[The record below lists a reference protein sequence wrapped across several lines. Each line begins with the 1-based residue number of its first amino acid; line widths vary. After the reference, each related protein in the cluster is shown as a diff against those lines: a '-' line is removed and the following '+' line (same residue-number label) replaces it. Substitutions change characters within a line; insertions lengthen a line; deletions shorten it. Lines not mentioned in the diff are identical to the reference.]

1 MHSRTGSGKD
11 YSKEGHLETLLV
23 HGAEPDP
30 GVGGA
35 VVLPIFQ
42 SSTFEF
48 RDPNRPED
56 LRYIRWTNTPNH
68 EVLQRRLALL
78 EKGEEALVTGSGMA
92 AISATLFA
100 LLRPGD
106 HLAVQNVLYG
116 GTYELAH
123 HLLPEWGVEVSNF
136 DPLDLESLE
145 ETLRPNTRVVLVE
158 SISNPHLVI
167 GDLPGII
174 EVARRHGALAVI
186 DNTFATPVNYRPLE
200 HGFDVVVHSC
210 TKYLNGHSDLV
221 AGAVVGRSELLRG
234 IRKRLL
240 LFGGCLDPHACFLLE
255 RGLKTLALR
264 VREQNRN
271 AAAVA
276 HFLAEHPRVRRVYY
290 PGLPGW
296 GSERAK
302 RDFAGFGGM
311 VSFEL
316 DGDEA
321 AADQFVK
328 ALRIPREA
336 PSLGGIESLVTRP
349 VTTSHRGLT
358 PEELARA
365 GISPGLIRLS
375 VGIEATEDILE
386 DLDQAFR
393 AY

>member
-1 MHSRTGSGKD
+1 MAWSAGSSKD
-11 YSKEGHLETLLV
+11 FSKEGRLETLLI

-48 RDPNRPED
+48 RDPSRPED

-68 EVLQRRLALL
+68 EVLQGRLALL
-78 EKGEEALVTGSGMA
+78 EQGEEALVTGSGMA
-92 AISATLFA
+92 AISATLLA

-106 HLAVQNVLYG
+106 HLVVQSVLYG
-116 GTYELAH
+116 GTFELAH
-123 HLLPEWGVEVSNF
+123 HLLPEWGVEVSSF
-136 DPLDLESLE
+136 DPLDVASLE
-145 ETLRPNTRVVLVE
+145 GSLRPNTRVILVE

-167 GDLPGII
+167 GDLPGIV
-174 EVARRHGALAVI
+174 EVARRYDLLTVI

-221 AGAVVGRSELLRG
+221 AGAVVARSELLCK
-234 IRKRLL
+234 IRSRLL
-240 LFGGCLDPHACFLLE
+240 LLGGCLDPHACFLLE

-264 VREQNRN
+264 VCRQNEN
-271 AAAVA
+271 ASAVA
-276 HFLAEHPRVRRVYY
+276 RFLERHPRVRRVYY
-290 PGLPGW
+290 PGLSGW
-296 GSERAK
+296 GCERAK

-321 AADQFVK
+321 AADRFVK
-328 ALRIPREA
+328 SLRIPREA

-358 PEELARA
+358 PEELHKV
-365 GISPGLIRLS
+365 GISPGLVRLS
-375 VGIEATEDILE
+375 VGIEAVEDLLE
-386 DLDQAFR
+386 DLDQAFQ
-393 AY
+393 A